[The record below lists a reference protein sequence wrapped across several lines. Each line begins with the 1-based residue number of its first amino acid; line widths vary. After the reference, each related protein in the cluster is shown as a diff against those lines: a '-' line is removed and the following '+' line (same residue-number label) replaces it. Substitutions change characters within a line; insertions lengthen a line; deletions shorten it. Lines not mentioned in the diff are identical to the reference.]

1 VSEVEAS
8 YERFWREAG
17 GLARVQRTASLYASF
32 REMLEFD
39 VRRKNPS
46 FNDREV
52 VLGAARRMYQSD
64 SAVQKLLDEMESAP
78 CTTRSS
84 GVESK
89 ISAPSSTN

>member
-1 VSEVEAS
+1 VSAVEAR
-8 YERFWREAG
+8 YERYWREAG

-46 FNDREV
+46 LNDREV
-52 VLGAARRMYQSD
+52 ALGAARRMYQSD
-64 SAVQKLLDEMESAP
+64 SVVLKLLDELERAP
-78 CTTRSS
+78 CTTRFC

-89 ISAPSSTN
+89 RSASSSTT